1 MKKLLSYLLIL
12 TMIISIIPSQVS
24 AKSTAYVKLS
34 KKSLTLQ
41 EGNTTSVKI
50 LKSKEV
56 KVSSVK
62 IRGYKKS
69 LVKVTKTK
77 NKVILKGKKKG
88 STIAVITIKY
98 RVGKKSYKKKTKLK
112 IIVRKAT
119 SNTTESKEETTEPK
133 QETTET
139 TETKKPSST
148 DETDKDKEETK
159 DPAKEDE
166 VKKPEDGHTHVLMVV
181 NAVQPTCKAEG
192 NIEYYVCQ
200 ECQKLYADKS
210 CKQEITLEDTVLAK
224 VGHTLK
230 NDVSTTPATCTEDG
244 EKVTVTTCSVCGAEL
259 SRKTEVIT
267 KLGHDWGD
275 YVVDVNPTYSEVG
288 KETRVCKRDGSHKES
303 REIPVL
309 NHQHSLNHVE
319 AKAATCEEAGN
330 KEYYI
335 CSICS
340 HIFTDENASN
350 ETTLE
355 KVLIPALNHVKGS
368 PVRSDVVEAT
378 CTKAGSY
385 VETVKCTVCNK
396 VLSSEKVNIQPLE
409 HTPGTPTRENVVN
422 PTCTIKGSYDE
433 VTKCKSCLKELSRVT
448 KEIPATGHTAGTPV
462 KENEVAATCT
472 KGGSWD
478 EVTYCTKC
486 KTETNRV
493 SKTSEALGHQF
504 HGNYKYINGVKTYY
518 HTCTRSGCELYNTKT
533 DCEFTSTITKEPTCV
548 SGIKTYTCKVCG
560 NHYNETLPAV
570 REHTNSKE
578 FYTDWDSESKDGVI
592 KLSYTQEQY
601 GHHYCTECGR
611 GDYKGEIHYFP
622 FAEQITKIEDYP
634 INMDDKTHS
643 FTNISPLCNYMVAY
657 DGVMFNS
664 NVLTFQQKDTGK
676 LYNVCI
682 EGKYDDKTVIAIYE
696 DGTNKAKEIARKTYS
711 RSELNSLINT
721 LETKY
726 KNDDYYA
733 YYLGY
738 GDTWK
743 NIRAAL
749 GGNFSEALNNRDW
762 FYYEGVEYISLQMF
776 WAFALDLGM
785 QPGSIYYGTK
795 DNNYRLD
802 VKIID

>member
-12 TMIISIIPSQVS
+12 TMIISLIPSQVS

-50 LKSKEV
+50 LKSKGV

-62 IRGYKKS
+62 VKGYKKS
-69 LVKVTKTK
+69 LVKVTKIK
-77 NKVILKGKKKG
+77 NKLTLKGKKKG
-88 STIAVITIKY
+88 NTIAVITIKY

-112 IIVRKAT
+112 IMVRKAT

-139 TETKKPSST
+139 TETKKPSPT
-148 DETDKDKEETK
+148 DETDKNKEETK
-159 DPAKEDE
+159 DPVKEDE

-181 NAVQPTCKAEG
+181 SAVQPTCKAEG

-224 VGHTLK
+224 VDHTLK
-230 NDVSTTPATCTEDG
+230 TDVSTTPATCTEDG
-244 EKVTVTTCSVCGAEL
+244 EKVTVTTCSVCGVEL

-319 AKAATCEEAGN
+319 AKPATCEEAGN

-335 CSICS
+335 CSICN

-355 KVLIPALNHVKGS
+355 KVSIPALNHVKGS

-433 VTKCKSCLKELSRVT
+433 VIKCKSCLKELSRVT

-493 SKTSEALGHQF
+493 SKTSEALGHLYQ
-504 HGNYKYINGVKTYY
+504 GNYDYKNGTRIYY
-518 HTCTRSGCELYNTKT
+518 HHCNRKGCELYNTKENCDFVRT
-533 DCEFTSTITKEPTCV
+533 VTKEPTCV
-548 SGIKTYTCKVCG
+548 EGTATYKCKYCSNSYTESIDPVSEHKYGTDWMTSKNGFDLDWDQQCYCHKYCTVCG
-560 NHYNETLPAV
+560 RASEETKLFGFDD
-570 REHTNSKE
+570 KI
-578 FYTDWDSESKDGVI
+578 DSI
-592 KLSYTQEQY
+592 
-601 GHHYCTECGR
+601 R
-611 GDYKGEIHYFP
+611 DYKINKGEF
-622 FAEQITKIEDYP
+622 D
-634 INMDDKTHS
+634 
-643 FTNISPLCNYMVAY
+643 NISPLCGYCY
-657 DGVMFNS
+657 SCDG
-664 NVLTFQQKDTGK
+664 TFAPVYIISIKDKDTNK
-676 LYNVCI
+676 QYALEVNYWVKDYI
-682 EGKYDDKTVIAIYE
+682 IVSMYPDDGEHAYSSRL
-696 DGTNKAKEIARKTYS
+696 AQKTYNFS
-711 RSELNSLINT
+711 DRDSFIKSM
-721 LETKY
+721 ETKF
-726 KNDDYYA
+726 KNDDYYQ
-733 YYLGY
+733 YNMGY
-738 GDTWK
+738 GDNWSK
-743 NIRAAL
+743 LRSEL
-749 GGNFSEALNNRDW
+749 GGQFSEALNDRDW
-762 FYYEGVEYISLQMF
+762 YYYNGKSYISCQMF
-776 WAFALDLGM
+776 YMFMLDMGYDLGIR
-785 QPGSIYYGTK
+785 PGAFCWGCK
-795 DNNYRLD
+795 KNNYAATVQIVD
-802 VKIID
+802 